1 MLIEMN
7 SKLPKLISYIND
19 NLRFGSKIQQTV
31 IDKWFKEYSLN
42 LEDKLVVYK
51 ELKLLNIEVI
61 DYSKGLLKSKIGILL
76 KSIEKNQE
84 IKKSTILKWFRDEN
98 IEHGMQEKVITSLEK
113 QGYTIIDD
121 FRQAYIG
128 LNFDFLNN
136 IEDDDLN
143 SLLENQEFID
153 KVDSLKNVVDK
164 SHNIEYLVQLNSEDS
179 KKREI
184 ALDNLVEANDRLVWK
199 IVMHYSK
206 LATISFD
213 MNDMYQVGMQGLLKA
228 AEKFDI
234 SLGYQFSTY
243 AIWWIRQAI
252 TRGIA
257 DFSTSIRI
265 PVHYREKM
273 NKFIRIENQL
283 WNDFGRPATRKELS
297 KELGISEKE
306 NEEINFFIFQSSLDS
321 LDRPIGNEEGSYLG
335 DFLSDKNMDTPENE
349 YTQFELR
356 KIIEE
361 VLNSTLSEKE
371 KKIIYFRFGLYDGR
385 EHTLDEIGK
394 VFKVTRERIRQIEA
408 KALRKLRQSKAS
420 RILKEFLN
428 DY

>member
-1 MLIEMN
+1 MN
-7 SKLPKLISYIND
+7 SKLAKLISYIND
-19 NLRFGSKIQQTV
+19 NLRFGSKIQQTA
-31 IDKWFKEYSLN
+31 IDRWFKEYSLN

-61 DYSKGLLKSKIGILL
+61 DYSKALLKSKIGILL
-76 KSIEKNQE
+76 KSIEQNQE
-84 IKKSTILKWFRDEN
+84 IKKSAILKWFRDEN

-121 FRQAYIG
+121 VRQTYTD
-128 LNFDFLNN
+128 LNFDFLDD

-143 SLLENQEFID
+143 SLLEDQEFID

-164 SHNIEYLVQLNSEDS
+164 SYNIEYLVQMNSEDS
-179 KKREI
+179 KKRET
-184 ALDNLVEANDRLVWK
+184 ALDNLVEANDKLVWK
-199 IVMHYSK
+199 VVMHYSK
-206 LATISFD
+206 QATISFD

-228 AEKFDI
+228 AKKFDV

-243 AIWWIRQAI
+243 ATWWIRQAI
-252 TRGIA
+252 VRGIA
-257 DFSTSIRI
+257 DFSASIRI
-265 PVHYREKM
+265 PVHYRERM

-283 WNDFGRPATRKELS
+283 CNDFGRPATRKELS

-306 NEEINFFIFQSSLDS
+306 TEEIIFFISQSNLDS
-321 LDRPIGNEEGSYLG
+321 LDRPIGNEGGSYLG
-335 DFLSDKNMDTPENE
+335 DFSPDKNMPTPEKE
-349 YTQFELR
+349 YMKFELR
-356 KIIEE
+356 KILEE
-361 VLNSTLSEKE
+361 VLDSALSEKE
-371 KKIIYFRFGLYDGR
+371 KKIIYFRYGLYDGR
-385 EHTLDEIGK
+385 DHTLEEIGK

-408 KALRKLRQSKAS
+408 KALRKLQHPKST